1 MHRFPCGR
9 GEVFIGEKLEQI
21 ELDREKGVFVN
32 KRTGKQVM
40 GSVQATVE
48 APNLFLPLLGVNCN
62 GKFIFGTCQKC
73 IQKEQRSLCRHS
85 SRERQLTD
93 TWTTSEIEAA
103 VRWGYTIVRIHE
115 MYLYDEVRAGKS
127 FFALKIS
134 TFIDVFPFSPTTSF
148 ATSTPTWRASRLRA
162 RAFRA
167 MTLPTRRR
175 KRRALWS

>member
-1 MHRFPCGR
+1 MNLLFPPAFPQKFLFSLRVLICPTFEYVYRFPCGR

-40 GSVQATVE
+40 GSVQVTVE

-62 GKFIFGTCQKC
+62 GKFIFGTCHSC
-73 IQKEQRSLCRHS
+73 IKKEQRSLCRHT

-103 VRWGYTIVRIHE
+103 VRWGYTIIRIHE
-115 MYLYDEVRAGKS
+115 MHLFDEA
-127 FFALKIS
+127 S
-134 TFIDVFPFSPTTSF
+134 T
-148 ATSTPTWRASRLRA
+148 
-162 RAFRA
+162 
-167 MTLPTRRR
+167 
-175 KRRALWS
+175 